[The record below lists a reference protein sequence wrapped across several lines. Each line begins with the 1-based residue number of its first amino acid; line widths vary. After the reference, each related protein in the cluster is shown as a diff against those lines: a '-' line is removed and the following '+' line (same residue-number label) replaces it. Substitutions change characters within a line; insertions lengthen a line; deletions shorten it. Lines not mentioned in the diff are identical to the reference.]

1 VVEETYGDC
10 DKVRLINKANGGK
23 SSAVNRGFMDAK
35 GEIVV
40 VLDADTVIS
49 KDAISLLVRH
59 FVDKNVAA
67 VSGNVKV
74 GNVGNIWTTWQHVEY
89 VTGLNLERR
98 AFDALNCITVVPGAI
113 GAWRKE
119 LVAKAGYYKEDTLA
133 EDADITLTFLR
144 QGYKIVYEE
153 GAKAFTEAPVDLKS
167 LLKQRVRWS
176 YGTLQC
182 LWKHRDAL
190 FNKNQK
196 TLGFIALPN
205 TWLYQVVFQS
215 LSPLTDIL
223 FFLGMIGGHRIET
236 LITYILFFVIDLS
249 ITCYAFHLEGEKKK
263 PLITLFI
270 QRIVYRQLMT
280 YVVYKSMISAVMG
293 VKVGWNKLKR
303 LGNVTQ

>member
-1 VVEETYGDC
+1 MEAE
-10 DKVRLINKANGGK
+10 
-23 SSAVNRGFMDAK
+23 

-40 VLDADTVIS
+40 VLDADTIIS
-49 KDAISLLVRH
+49 GDAVSLMVRH
-59 FVDKNVAA
+59 FADPNIAA

-74 GNVGNIWTTWQHVEY
+74 GNVRNIWTMWQHVEY

-133 EDADITLTFLR
+133 EDADITLTFLQ

-153 GAKAFTEAPVDLKS
+153 GAKAFTEAPEDLKS
-167 LLKQRVRWS
+167 LLKQRVRWA

-182 LWKHRDAL
+182 LWKHRGAL
-190 FNKNQK
+190 FNKSQK
-196 TLGFIALPN
+196 SLGFVALPN

-223 FFLGMIGGHRIET
+223 FFLGVICGNGTET
-236 LITYILFFVIDLS
+236 VLTYIIFFLIDFVV
-249 ITCYAFHLEGEKKK
+249 TCYAFRLEKESLK
-263 PLITLFI
+263 PLAGLFI
-270 QRIVYRQLMT
+270 QRLVYRQLMT
-280 YVVYKSMISAVMG
+280 YVVYKSILSALRG
-293 VKVGWNKLKR
+293 VKVGWNKLNR
-303 LGNVTQ
+303 LGNVPQ